1 MNRWLFVCACMLLA
15 STPSLAMDVQGKWG
29 IGAGIIGSTT
39 EIAIMHGHSARTI
52 WALDA
57 LFNQDARSSSG
68 QIFPAKGDHG
78 SVTIGPHLRRFTRAT
93 EGLAPY
99 WDLRLDGTYDKTDD
113 VNPPFSNTRWDAGLE
128 TGLGLGAEYFTP
140 WSFSIALDSD
150 LVSAGFTRSHLT
162 DGSTTTT
169 RSSWSTVYFTHLG
182 VHPVLLARAYF

>member
-1 MNRWLFVCACMLLA
+1 MKRWVFVCACMLLA
-15 STPSLAMDVQGKWG
+15 STPALAMDLQGKWG
-29 IGAGIIGSTT
+29 IGAGIIGSTS
-39 EIAIMHGHSARTI
+39 EIAIMRGHSARTI

-57 LFNQDARSSSG
+57 AFDQDARSSTG
-68 QIFPAKGDHG
+68 QIVPGKTDRG

-99 WDLRLDGTYDKTDD
+99 WDVRLDGTYDKSDEGSG
-113 VNPPFSNTRWDAGLE
+113 PFSNARWDAGLE

-162 DGSTTTT
+162 DQSGTTARST
-169 RSSWSTVYFTHLG
+169 WSTVYFTHLG
-182 VHPVLLARAYF
+182 VHPLLLARAYF